1 MELSNE
7 LSFHRANALARLALA
22 KSIASHLSKTN
33 VCPIVVCIGSDRV
46 PGDSLGPVVG
56 TMLEEKRTP
65 AYLYGTLRSPMTARE
80 IAPLQRFLERTHPGA
95 PVIAVDA
102 AVGKSEEVGLIKLNA
117 SPLYPGSGAQKQLG
131 SIGDVSLLGI
141 VAGREEGFPALERVR
156 YSDVYAMACVLKEA
170 LLLVLEQRDRLY
182 ASLSARSDPCRT
194 LIRQNDGRYAQIV

>member
-7 LSFHRANALARLALA
+7 ISFHRSNTLARLALA
-22 KSIASHLSKTN
+22 KSIASHLSNTN
-33 VCPIVVCIGSDRV
+33 VCPVVICIGSDRV

-131 SIGDVSLLGI
+131 SIGDLSVLGI
-141 VAGREEGFPALERVR
+141 VAERERGFRALELVR
-156 YSDVYAMACVLKEA
+156 LGNVYAMAEVISDA
-170 LLLVLEQRDRLY
+170 L
-182 ASLSARSDPCRT
+182 ASAIQTLCLSLRSCKKRSKVFAE
-194 LIRQNDGRYAQIV
+194 RSF